1 MFGLSKKENGLK
13 IIIVGCGKVGANLVD
28 QLSKEGH
35 DITVIDKKAEKIQ
48 DITNTYDVMGLV
60 GNGASYS
67 TQMEAGIEETDLII
81 AVTDSDATV
90 DADVRNGRRSIDKVN
105 IDTKKKVAEVNDF
118 CYFFLFKHLPRV
130 CRTHLLRFYLLHVF
144 LSVLDVDALS

>member
-67 TQMEAGIEETDLII
+67 TKMEVVL
-81 AVTDSDATV
+81 
-90 DADVRNGRRSIDKVN
+90 
-105 IDTKKKVAEVNDF
+105 KKQI
-118 CYFFLFKHLPRV
+118 L
-130 CRTHLLRFYLLHVF
+130 LLRLQIRTSLTFYV
-144 LSVLDVDALS
+144 VQ

>member
-67 TQMEAGIEETDLII
+67 TQMEAGIE
-81 AVTDSDATV
+81 AVS
-90 DADVRNGRRSIDKVN
+90 
-105 IDTKKKVAEVNDF
+105 
-118 CYFFLFKHLPRV
+118 Y
-130 CRTHLLRFYLLHVF
+130 THLRAHET
-144 LSVLDVDALS
+144 